1 MDTNMKDEINNLTK
15 MINMGLK
22 LTNRCFVSTN
32 EAPQKS
38 MAKKRVKKCIFLI
51 DFMFVNKKRG

>member
-1 MDTNMKDEINNLTK
+1 MDTNMMEEINNLTK

-22 LTNRCFVSTN
+22 LTNKCFVSTK

-38 MAKKRVKKCIFLI
+38 MAKKRVKKWIFLI